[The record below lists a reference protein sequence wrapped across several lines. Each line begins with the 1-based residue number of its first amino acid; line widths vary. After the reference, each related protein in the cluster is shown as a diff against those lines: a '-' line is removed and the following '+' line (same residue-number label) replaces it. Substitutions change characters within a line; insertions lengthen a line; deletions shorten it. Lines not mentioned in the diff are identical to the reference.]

1 MNERAPVDPQLVAWS
16 PAAPIRLA
24 PEVVAIRAAVDGA
37 GRRLLSVP
45 DDRLEADWAWPG
57 SSSRVDVRYGFFR
70 LFELMEITRGSVAST
85 LASNGVVQEPG
96 ARRGGASTVARWS
109 LHGLLLP
116 LGDAALDRDPG
127 NGEWPIRETMGH
139 VLNTQRFYSRFTA
152 WWLTQAPEPAAPV
165 PDALGTDVPEPAVEA
180 AGSMDDVR
188 AKLDDLVDLSMAS
201 LGALTEEQLAVPAR
215 WSGGEVT
222 GGFRIGRWA
231 SHLREHTIQV
241 EKTLV
246 MLDRPIPEVERL
258 IRMVF
263 EAYGRLDETVFGLD
277 SDLVAQSGAGAV
289 LTSTAAD
296 VEQLIPSMVEAA
308 EG

>member
-1 MNERAPVDPQLVAWS
+1 MNDRTPADPQLVAWS
-16 PAAPIRLA
+16 PAAPIQLA
-24 PEVVAIRAAVDGA
+24 PEVLAIRAAVDGA

-45 DDRLEADWAWPG
+45 DDRLEQLWLWPG
-57 SSSRVDVRYGFFR
+57 SSSEVDVRYGFFR
-70 LFELMEITRGSVAST
+70 LFELMEIARGSVVAA
-85 LASNGVVQEPG
+85 LASSGVVPAPG
-96 ARRGGASTVARWS
+96 ARRGSASTVARWS

-152 WWLTQAPEPAAPV
+152 WWLTQAPAPAAPV
-165 PDALGTDVPEPAVEA
+165 PDALGTDVPERSVEA

-188 AKLDDLVDLSMAS
+188 AKLDDLVDLSMAC
-201 LGALTEEQLAVPAR
+201 LGGLSQEQLDVPAR

-222 GGFRIGRWA
+222 VGFRVGRWA

-258 IRMVF
+258 IRMAF
-263 EAYGRLDETVFGLD
+263 EAYGRLEETVFGLD
-277 SDLVAQSGAGAV
+277 ADDVSGSGAGSV
-289 LTSTAAD
+289 MTATAD
-296 VEQLIPSMVEAA
+296 EVERLVPGIVEAA
-308 EG
+308 G

>member
-1 MNERAPVDPQLVAWS
+1 MNERSPADAQLVAWS
-16 PAAPIRLA
+16 PAAPTRLA
-24 PEVVAIRAAVDGA
+24 PEIVAIRAAVDGA

-45 DDRLEADWAWPG
+45 DDRLEAEWQWPG
-57 SSSRVDVRYGFFR
+57 SSSEVDVRYGFFR
-70 LFELMEITRGSVAST
+70 LYELMEGARGSVVAA
-85 LASNGVVQEPG
+85 LASNGVVPAPG
-96 ARRGGASTVARWS
+96 ARRSAASTVARWS

-127 NGEWPIRETMGH
+127 NEEWPVRETMGH

-165 PDALGTDVPEPAVEA
+165 PDALGNDVPERSVEA

-188 AKLDDLVDLSMAS
+188 AKLDDLVDLSMAY

-222 GGFRIGRWA
+222 VGFRMGRWA
-231 SHLREHTIQV
+231 SHLREHTVQV

-263 EAYGRLDETVFGLD
+263 EAYGRLEETVFGLD
-277 SDLVAQSGAGAV
+277 AADVASSGAGAV

-296 VEQLIPSMVEAA
+296 VEGLVPSMVEAA
-308 EG
+308 AG